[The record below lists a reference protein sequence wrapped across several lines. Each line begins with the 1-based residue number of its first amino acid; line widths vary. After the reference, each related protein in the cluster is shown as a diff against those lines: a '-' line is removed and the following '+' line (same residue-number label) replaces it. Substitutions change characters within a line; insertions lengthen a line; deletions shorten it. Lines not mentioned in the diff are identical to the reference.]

1 MHMQR
6 KSLGKKVL
14 SGLLALGLC
23 VSMVPTVPM
32 TTYAADPTGLSLKL
46 DGADAAAWN
55 GKDKVRVYVDAAD
68 SGAALDTASYQIT
81 EGGDKYELS
90 ADGYLT
96 LKPGKTA
103 VKGDKITIGAS
114 AKYYSKD
121 QLLWSDGLE
130 VDGSLKPSQSGMYG
144 LTHTTDKAHN
154 GLKSGTTNSAQCK
167 DGMWSDD
174 VNSTGRLVFWY
185 YDPATPE
192 EMDESIITDEFDQ
205 VKFGMA
211 INGYSNFLMGVGIPT
226 TSESND
232 VSINKTKYLKTYTV
246 REAGNWRP
254 TNIQRTPGWHK
265 MEAEVTA
272 EGTKAFIDGEAVCF
286 AGEDTPLLVTGVK
299 TINKAA
305 VATNW
310 ANKADVMTWVEG
322 KHFIDDMYI
331 LKPDAGEIKT
341 DDSLTMTVTVDNDVT
356 EESNEMK
363 LTFGADNSGNL
374 AKGETGKVYL
384 DNADNVAIES
394 VEYTTN
400 NENVIV
406 GKDGT
411 LTLKEG
417 YKPTGNETVKVTAKV
432 KYYDEA
438 GVVFTDSFEGEKQF
452 TDADAGVYKHSNK
465 GALFGRYAATA
476 TTSNTGSP
484 AKNLDEVS
492 NVTVTAYYYDAN
504 GGADQTKWGFG
515 INNNDDAPLG
525 IFYDGT
531 IAALVD
537 NMTKTHYGTRVK
549 GYTYNNYGWG
559 TTDAERTADWHKFQW
574 VIDETKGLTMLIDGK
589 VVSTNPKVGKDST
602 DMNLVKVENYDKIKS
617 LKRLAIR
624 GNWNNNGTNL
634 SEIEDRHF
642 IDGVSV
648 VKNGT
653 EVKET
658 VLESVEIPVVGVQY
672 TVTPASLTVDK
683 TYPKDQTIY
692 ISPYMEGETDIVDVL
707 VNGMPISEKLWT
719 AGKGEAPQNATQYP
733 SEMKGYRVV
742 LDAAAIKGMPAGNT
756 EIVLVTKEGTQ
767 ISVPVTVEATE
778 HVATDYYLSNNGD
791 DNNDGHTPE
800 TAWKTFDKLQQVTF
814 GPGDHIYLDAESTW
828 NDVQFRPEGSGA
840 EGNPIVLTKYNDGGD
855 FSKRP
860 VLNGNGTI
868 ADLEAH
874 SYAAF
879 DTWRAFYPSGTIE
892 LFNVEQWE
900 VRGIEVTNYTKEMQ
914 KGATGRNGIAVI
926 HDYMEVQDISVE
938 DAVKLSNAE
947 REQAFYRAG
956 KLQHVVIEDCYV
968 HDVVGY
974 HPNNGAVGRGGK
986 MSGGINAYGPYD
998 DLHMDKNIVMY
1009 CDVEGIRNDVLA
1021 WMGDTNT
1028 QFPSYMEDVT
1038 ANNNFIV
1045 GVPGDGIVLSSAN
1058 QCEITNNY
1066 LSDAGYSY
1074 YATSK
1079 KKNHNI
1085 SWSAGS
1091 GVQNGCRD
1099 VETKTGAVAKDMGN
1113 RKDPITIPTT
1123 NFAGLWFIGTKD
1135 SVAQYN
1141 EAVNNVW
1148 TCNDSEAFDADMY
1161 CWGTV
1166 FQYNYTYR
1174 NNGGFLLIM
1183 STADDGTLVR
1193 YNVSVEDS
1201 QGYGLDGGESQNGLF
1216 HYSGAPDAIYNNL
1229 FILGKDVATIFG
1241 GPSNTTHFFNNIVVA
1256 PNGLLKKGAHAV
1268 DGYDYKYDF
1277 HINGSSDGTVKN
1289 PQLSG
1294 EMYNNLFTEGI
1305 LDTIVDGS
1313 KVELKD
1319 NVEISV
1325 EDLDKVFVDLDGF
1338 MEAQPVK
1345 ALLGRS
1351 DITGV
1356 DVEKLEYN
1364 KGAGVAFT
1372 PEGGKAVQVPTGGF
1386 DLTQFEGIKLKE
1398 NGLLSKNPAVGAGID
1413 VDEMV
1418 AAMREKHGDKY
1429 YYYKEQTDA
1438 VLPLTEDFFKNDITN
1453 LKSVDIG
1460 PFQSNAEP
1468 HVHEMEKIEAKAAT
1482 CTEDG
1487 VKEHYKCTGCEKY
1500 FWDKEGTQPIEDIQ
1514 ETVIPAAHK
1523 MTKVEAKEATCTE
1536 IGWDVYYICAQ
1547 CEKLYADEA
1556 GVKEVSLEDVIILP
1570 SHTDADGDGV
1580 CDDCSKPVNPTPE
1593 PTPDCEHEG
1602 MTAIEATE
1610 PTCTEAGNKAFWF
1623 CPDCGR
1629 AYADAEGTEE
1639 LTIGELVEGG
1649 YIIEATGHTESD
1661 KWVYDAENHWKVCAD
1676 CEQLILESKAAHVD
1690 ADEDGKCDV
1699 CGYKEGGEVTPTPT
1713 PDPDEGGNGDA
1724 GNNNSGNNNSG
1735 NNNSGNNSS
1744 SANKPAQTTT
1754 VQTGDTANII
1764 LWAAIV
1770 AAAGAAVIAMV
1781 VIRKKNTR
1789 GSRR

>member
-1 MHMQR
+1 MHMQ

-23 VSMVPTVPM
+23 VSMVPAVPM
-32 TTYAADPTGLSLKL
+32 TTYAADTGLSLRL

-55 GKDKVRVYVDAAD
+55 GEDKVRVYVDAAE
-68 SGAALDTASYQIT
+68 SGAAIDTASYQIT
-81 EGGDKYELS
+81 QGGGKYTLS
-90 ADGYLT
+90 DDGYLT

-103 VKGDKITIGAS
+103 VKGDQITIVAS
-114 AKYYSKD
+114 AKYYSEE

-130 VDGSLKPSQSGMYG
+130 VDGSLQPSQQGMYG
-144 LTHTTDKAHN
+144 LTHTDARAHN
-154 GLKSGTTNSAQCK
+154 GRKSGTTNSAQCK
-167 DGMWSDD
+167 DGMWSED

-185 YDPATPE
+185 YDPATAE
-192 EMDESIITDEFDQ
+192 ELDANIITDDFDQ
-205 VKFGMA
+205 IKFGMT
-211 INGYSNFLMGVGIPT
+211 INAYSDFLMGVGIPSS
-226 TSESND
+226 SETD
-232 VSINKTKYLKTYTV
+232 DKAKYLKTYTV
-246 REAGNWRP
+246 RENGEWKP
-254 TNIQRTPGWHK
+254 TNIQRTLGWHK

-272 EGTKAFIDGEAVCF
+272 EGTKAFIDGQAVCY
-286 AGEDTPLLVTGVK
+286 AGEESPLLVEGVT
-299 TINKAA
+299 TIAKAA

-310 ANKADVMTWVEG
+310 ADKSDVVRWVEG

-363 LTFGADNSGNL
+363 LTFGSDNSGHL
-374 AKGETGKVYL
+374 AKGESGKVYL
-384 DNADNVAIES
+384 DDADNVAIDS

-417 YKPTGNETVKVTAKV
+417 YKPAEYETVKVTAKV
-432 KYYDEA
+432 KYYDGE

-452 TDADAGVYKHSNK
+452 KDADSGVYKHSDK
-465 GALFGRYAATA
+465 GSLFGRYAATA
-476 TTSNTGSP
+476 TTSTNGSP
-484 AKNLDEVS
+484 TKNLDEVT

-504 GGADQTKWGFG
+504 GSADQTKWGFS
-515 INNNDDAPLG
+515 INNNDDAALG
-525 IFYDGT
+525 IFYDGN
-531 IAALVD
+531 IAPFVN

-549 GYTYNNYGWG
+549 GYEYNDYGWG
-559 TTDAERTADWHKFQW
+559 TTDVERTADWHKFQW

-589 VVSTNPKVGKDST
+589 VISTNPVVGKTST
-602 DMNLVKVENYDKIKS
+602 DMNLVKVENSENIKS
-617 LKRLAIR
+617 LNRLVIR
-624 GNWNNNGTNL
+624 NNWNNNGTNL
-634 SEIEDRHF
+634 SEIGDRHF

-653 EVKET
+653 EMKET

-707 VNGMPISEKLWT
+707 VNGMLISEKLWT
-719 AGKGEAPQNATQYP
+719 AGEGKAPQNATQYP
-733 SEMKGYRVV
+733 AEMKGYRVV
-742 LDAAAIKGMPAGNT
+742 LDSAAVKEMAVGDT

-767 ISVPVTVEATE
+767 IKVPVTVEATE
-778 HVATDYYLSNNGD
+778 HVATNYYLSNNGN
-791 DNNDGHTPE
+791 DNNDGHTPD
-800 TAWKTFDKLQQVTF
+800 TAWNTFEKLQSVTF

-840 EGNPIVLTKYNDGGD
+840 EGKPIVLTKYNDGGD
-855 FSKRP
+855 SSKRP

-868 ADLEAH
+868 ADLNAH

-900 VRGIEVTNYTKEMQ
+900 VRGVEVTNYAKEMQ

-926 HDYMEVQDISVE
+926 HDYMEVQDISVG

-956 KLQHVVIEDCYV
+956 KLQHVVIEDCYI

-974 HPNNGAVGRGGK
+974 HPINGAVGRGGK

-1021 WMGDTNT
+1021 WMGDTRT

-1058 QCEITNNY
+1058 QCEIENNY

-1074 YATSK
+1074 YATSNS
-1079 KKNHNI
+1079 KNHNI
-1085 SWSAGS
+1085 AWSAGS

-1099 VETKTGAVAKDMGN
+1099 VGTKTGAEAKDMGN
-1113 RKDPITIPTT
+1113 RQAPMTMGST

-1148 TCNDSEAFDADMY
+1148 VCNDSEAFDADMF

-1201 QGYGLDGGESQNGLF
+1201 QGYGLVGGESQNGLF

-1229 FILGKDVATIFG
+1229 FILGEDVSTVFG
-1241 GPSNTTHFFNNIVVA
+1241 GPANTTHFYNNIMIA
-1256 PNGLLKKGAHAV
+1256 PNGLLKKGAHAE

-1313 KVELKD
+1313 TVELKD
-1319 NVEISV
+1319 NVEVSV
-1325 EDLDKVFVDLDGF
+1325 EDLDKIFVDLAGF

-1345 ALLGRS
+1345 ALNGRS

-1356 DVEKLEYN
+1356 DVEELEYK
-1364 KGAGVAFT
+1364 KGVGVAFT
-1372 PEGGKAVQVPTGGF
+1372 PERGKAVKVPTGGF

-1418 AAMREKHGDKY
+1418 VAMREKKGDNY
-1429 YYYKEQTDA
+1429 YSYKEQTDA
-1438 VLPLTEDFFKNDITN
+1438 VLPLTEDFFKNDITA

-1460 PFQSNAEP
+1460 PFQSNAES
-1468 HVHEMEKIEAKAAT
+1468 HGHGMEKIDAKAAT
-1482 CTEDG
+1482 CTENG

-1500 FWDKEGTQPIEDIQ
+1500 FWDREGTQPIEDIQ

-1523 MTKVEAKEATCTE
+1523 MTEVEAKDATCTE
-1536 IGWDVYYICAQ
+1536 IGWSAYYTCAQ
-1547 CEKLYADEA
+1547 CGKLYADEA
-1556 GVKEVSLEDVIILP
+1556 GNTEVSLKDVIILP

-1593 PTPDCEHEG
+1593 PTPDCGHEG
-1602 MTAIEATE
+1602 LVEIEATE
-1610 PTCTEAGNKAFWF
+1610 PTCTETGNKAFWF

-1639 LTIGELVEGG
+1639 LTIGELIEGG

-1676 CEQLILESKAAHVD
+1676 CEQPILESKAAHADV
-1690 ADEDGKCDV
+1690 DEDGICDI
-1699 CGYKEGGEVTPTPT
+1699 CGYKEGGEVTPTPK
-1713 PDPDEGGNGDA
+1713 PNPDEGGNGGA
-1724 GNNNSGNNNSG
+1724 GNNNSGNNGSG
-1735 NNNSGNNSS
+1735 T
-1744 SANKPAQTTT
+1744 NKPAQTTT
-1754 VQTGDTANII
+1754 VKTGDTTNVI
-1764 LWAAIV
+1764 LWAVIV
-1770 AAAGAAVIAMV
+1770 AVAGVAVIAMG
-1781 VIRKKNTR
+1781 VIRMKNTR
-1789 GSRR
+1789 GGRRR

>member
-6 KSLGKKVL
+6 KRLGKKIL

-23 VSMVPTVPM
+23 VSMVPTVSM

-46 DGADAAAWN
+46 YGADAAAWN
-55 GKDKVRVYVDAAD
+55 GKDEVRVYVDAAE

-96 LKPGKTA
+96 LKPGKTTA
-103 VKGDKITIGAS
+103 KGDKITIGAS
-114 AKYYSKD
+114 AKYYSED

-130 VDGSLKPSQSGMYG
+130 IDGSLKPSQAGMYG
-144 LTHTTDKAHN
+144 LTHTADKAHN
-154 GLKSGTTNSAQCK
+154 GLKSGTTNSVQCK
-167 DGMWSDD
+167 DGMWSAD

-192 EMDESIITDEFDQ
+192 EMDNSIITDEFDQ
-205 VKFGMA
+205 IKFGMA
-211 INGYSNFLMGVGIPT
+211 INGYSNFLMGVGVPSST
-226 TSESND
+226 ETD
-232 VSINKTKYLKTYTV
+232 DKTQYLKTYTV
-246 REAGNWRP
+246 REAGTWRP

-272 EGTKAFIDGEAVCF
+272 EGTKAFIDGNAVCF

-331 LKPDAGEIKT
+331 LKSNAGEIKT
-341 DDSLTMTVTVDNDVT
+341 DDSLTMTVTVDSDVT
-356 EESNEMK
+356 EQSDEMK
-363 LTFGADNSGNL
+363 LTFGADNSGSL
-374 AKGETGKVYL
+374 TKGETGKVYL

-417 YKPTGNETVKVTAKV
+417 YKPAADETVKVTAKV

-452 TDADAGVYKHSNK
+452 TDGDAGLYKHSDK
-465 GALFGRYAATA
+465 GSLFGRYAASA
-476 TTSNTGSP
+476 TSTNIGSP
-484 AKNLDEVS
+484 AKNLDEVT

-531 IAALVD
+531 IAPLVD
-537 NMTKTHYGTRVK
+537 NMTKTHYGTRIK

-559 TTDAERTADWHKFQW
+559 TTDVERTADWHKFQW
-574 VIDETKGLTMLIDGK
+574 AIDETKGLTMMIDGK
-589 VVSTNPKVGKDST
+589 VVSTNPKVEKDST
-602 DMNLVKVENYDKIKS
+602 DKNLVKVENNEQITS
-617 LKRLAIR
+617 LNRLAIR
-624 GNWNNNGTNL
+624 DNWNNNATNM
-634 SEIEDRHF
+634 SEISDRHF

-653 EVKET
+653 AVKEAT
-658 VLESVEIPVVGVQY
+658 LESVEIPVIGVQY
-672 TVTPASLTVDK
+672 TVTPDRLTVDK

-707 VNGMPISEKLWT
+707 VNGMPTSKKLWT
-719 AGKGEAPQNATQYP
+719 AGKGKAPQNATQYP
-733 SEMKGYRVV
+733 AEMKGYKVV
-742 LDAAAIKGMPAGNT
+742 LDAAAIKGMTDGET
-756 EIVLVTKEGTQ
+756 EVVLVTKEGTE
-767 ISVPVTVEATE
+767 IKVPVTVDVTE

-791 DNNDGHTPE
+791 DSDDGHTPE
-800 TAWKTFDKLQQVTF
+800 TAWKTFDKLQSVTF
-814 GPGDHIYLDAESTW
+814 GPGDHIYLDAKSTW
-828 NDVQFRPEGSGA
+828 NGVQFRPEGSGA
-840 EGNPIVLTKYNDGGD
+840 EGKPIVLTKYNDGGD
-855 FSKRP
+855 SSKRP

-900 VRGIEVTNYTKEMQ
+900 VRGVEVTNYAKEMQ

-956 KLQHVVIEDCYV
+956 KLQHIVIEDCYI

-974 HPNNGAVGRGGK
+974 HPKNGAVGRGGK

-1021 WMGDTNT
+1021 WQGDTRT

-1058 QCEITNNY
+1058 QCEIANNY

-1074 YATSK
+1074 YAADKS
-1079 KKNHNI
+1079 KNHNI
-1085 SWSAGS
+1085 SWAAGS

-1113 RKDPITIPTT
+1113 RKAPITLPTT

-1148 TCNDSEAFDADMY
+1148 TCNDSEAFDADMF

-1216 HYSGAPDAIYNNL
+1216 HYAGAPDAIYNNL
-1229 FILGKDVATIFG
+1229 FILGKDLSTVFG
-1241 GPSNTTHFFNNIVVA
+1241 GGSNTTHFFNNIMIA
-1256 PNGLLKKGAHAV
+1256 PNGLQQKGAHAE

-1277 HINGSSDGTVKN
+1277 HINGSSDGVVQN
-1289 PQLSG
+1289 PKLSG
-1294 EMYNNLFTEGI
+1294 EIYNNLFTEGI

-1313 KVELKD
+1313 TVELKD

-1325 EDLDKVFVDLDGF
+1325 EDLDKVFVNLDGF

-1356 DVEKLEYN
+1356 NVEKLEYK

-1372 PEGGKAVQVPTGGF
+1372 PEGGKAVKVPTGGF
-1386 DLTQFEGIKLKE
+1386 DLTQFQGIKLKE

-1418 AAMREKHGDKY
+1418 VAMREKKGDNY
-1429 YYYKEQTDA
+1429 YSYKEQTDA
-1438 VLPLTEDFFKNDITN
+1438 VLPLTKDFFKNDITA

-1460 PFQSNAEP
+1460 PFQSDAES

-1500 FWDKEGTQPIEDIQ
+1500 FWDKEGTQPIEDVQ
-1514 ETVIPAAHK
+1514 ETVIP
-1523 MTKVEAKEATCTE
+1523 
-1536 IGWDVYYICAQ
+1536 
-1547 CEKLYADEA
+1547 
-1556 GVKEVSLEDVIILP
+1556 
-1570 SHTDADGDGV
+1570 
-1580 CDDCSKPVNPTPE
+1580 
-1593 PTPDCEHEG
+1593 
-1602 MTAIEATE
+1602 
-1610 PTCTEAGNKAFWF
+1610 
-1623 CPDCGR
+1623 
-1629 AYADAEGTEE
+1629 
-1639 LTIGELVEGG
+1639 
-1649 YIIEATGHTESD
+1649 
-1661 KWVYDAENHWKVCAD
+1661 
-1676 CEQLILESKAAHVD
+1676 AAHVD
-1690 ADEDGKCDV
+1690 ADEDGTCDV

-1713 PDPDEGGNGDA
+1713 QDPDEGGNGNAGNNNA
-1724 GNNNSGNNNSG
+1724 GNNNSGNNGSN
-1735 NNNSGNNSS
+1735 
-1744 SANKPAQTTT
+1744 ANKPDQTTT
-1754 VQTGDTANII
+1754 VKTGDTTNII